1 MIHLEAEQ
9 KTALQ
14 KRARQR
20 GSSMAAEIRNAVDQY
35 LAGATSEEM
44 AALEVLSKSAEKE
57 LQRMSRR
64 LDQANAKLD
73 RVFKDMARLQKQ
85 RAAA

>member
-1 MIHLEAEQ
+1 MIHLEPEQ
-9 KTALQ
+9 KDALQ
-14 KRARQR
+14 ERARER

-35 LAGATSEEM
+35 LSGATTEEL

-64 LDQANAKLD
+64 LDQTNAKLD
-73 RVFKDMARLQKQ
+73 RVFKTMERLHKQK
-85 RAAA
+85 AAA